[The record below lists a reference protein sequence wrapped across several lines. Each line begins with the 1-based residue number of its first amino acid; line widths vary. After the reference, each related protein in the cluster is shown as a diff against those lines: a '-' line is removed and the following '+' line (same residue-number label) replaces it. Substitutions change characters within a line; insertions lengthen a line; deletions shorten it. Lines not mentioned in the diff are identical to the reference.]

1 MHSIHY
7 LHSNPHLKKS
17 KMDNLKHPFSPMVQ
31 IFKTASEKRSFL
43 EIAFLFDV
51 VAYTL
56 VKSNLLYS
64 KVAMK
69 TFQIVP
75 FGIKNSSNASLRTDA
90 SWLFYIYIMSSF
102 GQK

>member
-51 VAYTL
+51 
-56 VKSNLLYS
+56 KSNLLYS